1 MRTRDGRLDDR
12 CCGPRGA
19 RHVHGSWNLAGSSDV
34 PPRRERQTLLPSR
47 RLPLW
52 RKTAANSAR
61 HPSAAWAIL
70 VAILVSL
77 ALGGCKTDLY
87 TKLNE
92 REANEMVALL
102 LGHGIEASR
111 SVAKD
116 GTSIV
121 RVDDSRLA
129 PAIELLRASGYP
141 RQTFTNM
148 GEVFKGS
155 GLIASPTEERA
166 RFVYALSE
174 ELSRTVSDI
183 DGVLSARIH
192 VVLPK
197 NDLLR
202 QDTTPSSAS
211 VFIRHDTRAPLK
223 NLLPQIKMLVAN
235 SIEGLS
241 YEKVSVVLV
250 PVDRTEALSGGSPS
264 LAADLAA
271 GSRSGRAGA
280 GGAAGDALTMAVGL
294 GLAGL
299 ALGAGAAYWFGRR
312 RRVAP
317 QTQPA
322 LDRQAGAPTALAPP
336 SNATRPASRPEP
348 ALPSSRQVA

>member
-1 MRTRDGRLDDR
+1 MTFDRT
-12 CCGPRGA
+12 
-19 RHVHGSWNLAGSSDV
+19 
-34 PPRRERQTLLPSR
+34 LPS
-47 RLPLW
+47 LPYPPAA
-52 RKTAANSAR
+52 RTAVARPRSAR
-61 HPSAAWAIL
+61 WSIAAAVLI
-70 VAILVSL
+70 AM
-77 ALGGCKTDLY
+77 ALSGCKTDLY
-87 TKLNE
+87 TKLKE

-102 LGHGIEASR
+102 IGHGIDANR
-111 SVAKD
+111 TVAKD

-121 RVDDSRLA
+121 QVDEKRLA
-129 PAIELLRASGYP
+129 QAIELLRASGYP
-141 RQTFTNM
+141 RQTFSNM

-174 ELSRTVSDI
+174 ELSRTISDI

-211 VFIRHDTRAPLK
+211 VFIRHDARALLK

-250 PVDRTEALSGGSPS
+250 PVDRTEALAGGPA
-264 LAADLAA
+264 LTAADPGAVGSTRLARPA
-271 GSRSGRAGA
+271 ERGSLGSGALSFAAAFAFAGA
-280 GGAAGDALTMAVGL
+280 ALA
-294 GLAGL
+294 
-299 ALGAGAAYWFGRR
+299 AGAAYWAGRR
-312 RRVAP
+312 RAAAAA
-317 QTQPA
+317 TSPA
-322 LDRQAGAPTALAPP
+322 TFLAPAAD
-336 SNATRPASRPEP
+336 SGMTTLRPAPDPRSLGRRDG
-348 ALPSSRQVA
+348 ALPPPRHVA

>member
-1 MRTRDGRLDDR
+1 MTFDRT
-12 CCGPRGA
+12 
-19 RHVHGSWNLAGSSDV
+19 
-34 PPRRERQTLLPSR
+34 LPS
-47 RLPLW
+47 PPYPPAAG
-52 RKTAANSAR
+52 TAVARPRSAR
-61 HPSAAWAIL
+61 WSIAAA
-70 VAILVSL
+70 VL
-77 ALGGCKTDLY
+77 AAMALSGCKTDLY
-87 TKLNE
+87 TKLKE

-102 LGHGIEASR
+102 IGHGIDAGR
-111 SVAKD
+111 TVAKD

-121 RVDDSRLA
+121 QVDEKRLA
-129 PAIELLRASGYP
+129 QAIELLRASGYP

-174 ELSRTVSDI
+174 ELSRTISDI

-211 VFIRHDTRAPLK
+211 VFIRHDARALLK

-250 PVDRTEALSGGSPS
+250 PVDRTEALAGGPA
-264 LAADLAA
+264 LAAADPGAVGSTRLARPA
-271 GSRSGRAGA
+271 ERGTLGSGALSFAFAFAGA
-280 GGAAGDALTMAVGL
+280 ALA
-294 GLAGL
+294 
-299 ALGAGAAYWFGRR
+299 AGAAYWAGRR
-312 RRVAP
+312 RAAADATSPATSIAP
-317 QTQPA
+317 AADSGMTT
-322 LDRQAGAPTALAPP
+322 L
-336 SNATRPASRPEP
+336 RPAPDPRSLGRRDG
-348 ALPSSRQVA
+348 ALPPPRHVA

>member
-1 MRTRDGRLDDR
+1 MTERWSDDHRRTEPGR
-12 CCGPRGA
+12 RGA
-19 RHVHGSWNLAGSSDV
+19 AVWGLGASVSPGRRGGRNRAARPILAV
-34 PPRRERQTLLPSR
+34 V
-47 RLPLW
+47 
-52 RKTAANSAR
+52 
-61 HPSAAWAIL
+61 L
-70 VAILVSL
+70 VAL
-77 ALGGCKTDLY
+77 ALAGCKTDLY

-102 LGHGIEASR
+102 LGHGIDAGR
-111 SVAKD
+111 TVAKD
-116 GTSIV
+116 GSSIV
-121 RVDDSRLA
+121 QVDEKRLA
-129 PAIELLRASGYP
+129 QAIELLRASGFP
-141 RQTFTNM
+141 RQSFTNM

-166 RFVYALSE
+166 RFIYALSE

-211 VFIRHDTRAPLK
+211 VFIRHDARAPLK

-250 PVDRTEALSGGSPS
+250 PVDRSEALGGTLSPAAVAGHATAATATAARSTAVSGDAALPIAGGVALVGVAGAAFWLGRRRSAAAAAPPRA
-264 LAADLAA
+264 AADLAA
-271 GSRSGRAGA
+271 DQGALAASPAVARLANRQDGRA
-280 GGAAGDALTMAVGL
+280 
-294 GLAGL
+294 
-299 ALGAGAAYWFGRR
+299 
-312 RRVAP
+312 AP
-317 QTQPA
+317 
-322 LDRQAGAPTALAPP
+322 
-336 SNATRPASRPEP
+336 
-348 ALPSSRQVA
+348 RQVA